1 MTKHTP
7 KIVAIAMAVALGG
20 AAVGCGSDSETNGA
34 SATTD
39 KAAETTTTA
48 AADKDSTTTG
58 ASSDGPGEVT
68 VVASDYMFEGLPKSV
83 PTGTKLVLE
92 NQSEKELHE
101 MVVVRFPDDEKRSI
115 DEIAKLPEA
124 ELDTIFG
131 SGPPDTVQLQAP
143 GGELIKAL
151 GDGTLAK
158 SGRYALVC
166 FIPVGV
172 DPEEYLKASEASP
185 DGPPDIPNAGPPH
198 FTQGMYAEVTVE

>member
-7 KIVAIAMAVALGG
+7 KIVAIALAVALGG
-20 AAVGCGSDSETNGA
+20 GAVGCGSDSETNGA

-39 KAAETTTTA
+39 KAAETTTT
-48 AADKDSTTTG
+48 G

-68 VVASDYMFEGLPKSV
+68 VLASDYMFEGLPKSV
-83 PTGTKLVLE
+83 PTGTKLVLK

-131 SGPPDTVQLQAP
+131 SGPPDTVEFQAP
-143 GGELIKAL
+143 GGELIKAV
-151 GDGTLAK
+151 GDGTLDK
-158 SGRYALVC
+158 SGRYAIVC

-172 DPEEYLKASEASP
+172 DPEEFLKAAEASP
-185 DGPPDIPNAGPPH
+185 GGPPEIPNAGPPH
-198 FTQGMYAEVTVE
+198 FTRGMYAEITVK